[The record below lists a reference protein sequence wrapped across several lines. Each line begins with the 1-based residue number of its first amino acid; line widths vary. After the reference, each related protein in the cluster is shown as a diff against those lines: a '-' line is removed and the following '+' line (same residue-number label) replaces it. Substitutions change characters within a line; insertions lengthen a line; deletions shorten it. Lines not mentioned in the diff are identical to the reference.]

1 MPLTIGVAQAPVRS
15 DFISDGLFEDFD
27 FRKAAPFTARSDQF
41 IVQPDFK
48 DTTSTRNQRYLTQFI
63 RESGE

>member
-1 MPLTIGVAQAPVRS
+1 MPLTIGVAQAPVRG

-27 FRKAAPFTARSDQF
+27 FRKAALFLARPYQF

-48 DTTSTRNQRYLTQFI
+48 DTASTRNQRHLTQFI